1 MGFSSRL
8 SHKFQRHP
16 AGEGSFLEA
25 CTSEGGGNGPWDRP
39 AERGAAGNYGKRVG
53 VQGRVPGNKVLLRG
67 RNLGTTCGKRQ
78 QEKWFNHPLVMP
90 PSQAFSL
97 RTNPSMF
104 PGSLRGVPTL
114 LFLKLTRTGLVQL
127 SALCLQTRG
136 LLGLA
141 LTSRG
146 RSPAA
151 AGAQLS
157 CASS

>member
-1 MGFSSRL
+1 MPF
-8 SHKFQRHP
+8 
-16 AGEGSFLEA
+16 
-25 CTSEGGGNGPWDRP
+25 
-39 AERGAAGNYGKRVG
+39 
-53 VQGRVPGNKVLLRG
+53 NKVLLRG

-78 QEKWFNHPLVMP
+78 QEKWFNHLLLMP

-97 RTNPSMF
+97 RTNPFMS

-146 RSPAA
+146 Q
-151 AGAQLS
+151 AQLS
-157 CASS
+157 WASSEPGAGGRRNGPPRLSSHLNGNAPPIPARLRPNPRDPLMRVSQGGYTSPQSSQMCP